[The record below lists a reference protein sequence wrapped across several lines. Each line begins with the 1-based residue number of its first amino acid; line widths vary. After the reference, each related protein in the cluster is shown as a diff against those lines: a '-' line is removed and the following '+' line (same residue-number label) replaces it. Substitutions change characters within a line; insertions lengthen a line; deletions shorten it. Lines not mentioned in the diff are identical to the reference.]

1 LERLTKEE
9 DISQKKHRVEV
20 FFDDEEYA
28 ILKKLSTGVG
38 WSIEKLVYDSVFR
51 AHFTEEAKKRHEAF
65 RSFFPREPIDWGA
78 DWKELEERMEKD
90 RAWQTLKSMGQ
101 NQDA

>member
-1 LERLTKEE
+1 MAE
-9 DISQKKHRVEV
+9 KKHRVEV

-28 ILKKLSTGVG
+28 ILQELSTGTK

-65 RSFFPREPIDWGA
+65 RSFLSREPIDGGE
-78 DWKELEERMEKD
+78 DWAELKKWMEKD
-90 RAWQTLKSMGQ
+90 RAWQILKSMGQ
-101 NQDA
+101 GQDSQ